1 VLLKTIFML
10 LGYLIQ
16 VKITSKIKDIA
27 SNFASF
33 HYQCK
38 KLLTNISRRPPM
50 LVKMANLAEIL
61 LDISTKLASLVQQVY
76 KKNKQDIVARQR

>member
-16 VKITSKIKDIA
+16 VKITSKILQATLPHFTI
-27 SNFASF
+27 SV
-33 HYQCK
+33 K

-61 LDISTKLASLVQQVY
+61 LDISTKLVSLVQQVY
-76 KKNKQDIVARQR
+76 KKMKQDMVLF